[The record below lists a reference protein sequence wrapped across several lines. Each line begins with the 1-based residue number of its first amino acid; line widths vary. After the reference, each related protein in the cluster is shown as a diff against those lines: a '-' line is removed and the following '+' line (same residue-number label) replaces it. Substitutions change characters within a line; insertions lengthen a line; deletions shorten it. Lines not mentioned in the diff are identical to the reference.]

1 MFLKFLYDFSESTQT
16 SENTVKNMASLEN
29 SFWNVHLLQ
38 YDWFSIHLRVF
49 ELALYCSYLFLSRKY
64 GFYGKV
70 VIKINRHYFL
80 EQFWLHSKIDQKVQK
95 FSVYPLP
102 PHMHSLPYYQHS
114 PPEGTLV
121 TSDEPILTYNSHH
134 LCYV

>member
-1 MFLKFLYDFSESTQT
+1 MNILADLFPHLI
-16 SENTVKNMASLEN
+16 N
-29 SFWNVHLLQ
+29 SFLNYW
-38 YDWFSIHLRVF
+38 
-49 ELALYCSYLFLSRKY
+49 
-64 GFYGKV
+64 
-70 VIKINRHYFL
+70 IKGIFILVINRHYFL

-134 LCYV
+134 LCYVQLLRLYTVWVLTSLYNDIYPEQLHSPRNPLCSACSSFSPPYPW